1 MRLLFLLEE
10 IPASRNHKQQNNK
23 SDNLRL
29 TITHHS
35 NSFFSQ
41 KATEV
46 RHFVWQGKNMFQLS
60 QTPDI
65 SAEFT
70 LFPFKK
76 IASTN
81 QPLGKSANY
90 YSIRVSL
97 ILFNSI
103 DFYVAQ

>member
-10 IPASRNHKQQNNK
+10 IPASRNHKQNNK

-41 KATEV
+41 KTTEV
-46 RHFVWQGKNMFQLS
+46 RHFVQQGKNMFQLP

-81 QPLGKSANY
+81 QPLGKSANH

-97 ILFNSI
+97 ILFNSV
-103 DFYVAQ
+103 DF